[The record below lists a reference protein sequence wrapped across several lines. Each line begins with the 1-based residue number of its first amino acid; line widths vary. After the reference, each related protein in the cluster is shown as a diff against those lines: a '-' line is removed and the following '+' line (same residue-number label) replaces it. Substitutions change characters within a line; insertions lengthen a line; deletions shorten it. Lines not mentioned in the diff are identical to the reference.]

1 MSLSQS
7 KCKPEAKSGGDIL
20 VRPDRSSGEHDFQ
33 TDPSK
38 YPLTMPTPK
47 FDSRKQ
53 TAGEAQFIGDIPA
66 MKGQL
71 HAVFF
76 KATVGSG
83 EVKSIDTSKAEAA
96 PGVVKWVHFGISQIL
111 HTSPTAEEFIV
122 FCYISARNVWH

>member
-1 MSLSQS
+1 MMHQVYFLQAVLSLSQS
-7 KCKPEAKSGGDIL
+7 KCKPAAKSGGDIL

-96 PGVVKWVHFGISQIL
+96 PGVVKWVLFWYFSNFAH
-111 HTSPTAEEFIV
+111 
-122 FCYISARNVWH
+122 